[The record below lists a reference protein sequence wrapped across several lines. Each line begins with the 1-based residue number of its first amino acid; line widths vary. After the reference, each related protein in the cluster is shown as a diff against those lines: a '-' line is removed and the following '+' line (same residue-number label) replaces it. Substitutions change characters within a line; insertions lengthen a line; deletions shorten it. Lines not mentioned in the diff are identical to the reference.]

1 MARADA
7 YATLAQYRAANRDSQ
22 TGADTTISA
31 LLTGT
36 ARLLER
42 DLSVHEGAFN
52 SYTGTHYFDANGT
65 TVLTLEDTDGNS
77 YFLQSIDADGCD
89 IDSEID
95 GTYDG
100 FQLDFAD
107 TFLVG
112 RPENTASK
120 PYTQLLLLN
129 WPSATVTAWPLA
141 PRSVR
146 ITGTWGHAAVPEVI
160 SQLSIRLT
168 RLMLDSH
175 MGGGAQVIPG
185 IDDLVRLPD
194 APKEV
199 RGIWYSVK
207 QLYGRRLFATTVS
220 I

>member
-7 YATLAQYRAANRDSQ
+7 YATLAEYRAANRDGQS
-22 TGADTTISA
+22 GADTTISN

-36 ARLLER
+36 SRLLER
-42 DLSVHEGAFN
+42 DLSLQEGAFN
-52 SYTGTHYFDANGT
+52 SYTGTHYFGANGGAI
-65 TVLTLEDTDGNS
+65 LNLEDTDGYT
-77 YFLQSIDADGCD
+77 YFLQTIAANGCG
-89 IDSEID
+89 IDSELD

-100 FQLDFAD
+100 FALDLAD
-107 TFLVG
+107 AFLIG
-112 RPENTASK
+112 QPENTASK
-120 PYTQLLLLN
+120 PFTQLRLMS
-129 WPSATVTAWPLA
+129 WASATVTVWPVA
-141 PRSVR
+141 PRSVK
-146 ITGTWGHAAVPEVI
+146 INGTWGHAAVPDVVKH
-160 SQLSIRLT
+160 LTIRLT

-175 MGGGAQVIPG
+175 LGGGAQVIPA
-185 IDDLVRLPD
+185 IDDLIRLPD

>member
-36 ARLLER
+36 SRLLER
-42 DLSVHEGAFN
+42 DLSIHEGAFN
-52 SYTGTHYFDANGT
+52 SYTGTHYFDANGGAI
-65 TVLTLEDTDGNS
+65 LTLEDTDGNG
-77 YFLQSIDADGCD
+77 YFLQAIDSNGCD
-89 IDSEID
+89 IDSELD

-100 FQLDFAD
+100 YQLDLAD

-120 PYTQLLLLN
+120 PYTQLRLMG
-129 WPSATVTAWPLA
+129 WPSATIVAWPIA
-141 PRSVR
+141 ARSVR
-146 ITGTWGHAAVPEVI
+146 ITGTWGHAAIPDVI
-160 SQLSIRLT
+160 THLTIRLT

-175 MGGGAQVIPG
+175 LGGGAQVIPG